1 MQKIHLEKANK
12 AELEELLKDLRV
24 YKDLIKKIWN
34 RWKKIFENIFNGKNE
49 YLVEYFPNID
59 ESYILTEAKSIYK
72 KMFSIDVSDADI
84 KLIKN
89 EKIKWGMKVYLN
101 DNLVDLSFL
110 KFYNILNK

>member
-1 MQKIHLEKANK
+1 MEHIERLQK

-24 YKDLIKKIWN
+24 YKDLIKKVWK
-34 RWKKIFENIFNGKNE
+34 RWKNIFDNIFNNINE
-49 YLVEYFPNID
+49 YSVEYYWDIE
-59 ESYILTEAKSIYK
+59 ESYILTEAKEIYK
-72 KMFSIDVSDADI
+72 KMFNMEVNDSDI

-110 KFYNILNK
+110 KFYNLLNK